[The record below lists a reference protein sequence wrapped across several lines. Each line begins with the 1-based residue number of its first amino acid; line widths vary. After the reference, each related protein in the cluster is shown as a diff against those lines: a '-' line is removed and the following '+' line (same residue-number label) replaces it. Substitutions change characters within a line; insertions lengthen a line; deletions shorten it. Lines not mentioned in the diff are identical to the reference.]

1 MSFIGRTYEQ
11 LWDSRSINI
20 DNDKTFEYQPA
31 YDPKKGTDNKT
42 RHAAIRGIHERTVL
56 NQLYFSQQNI
66 ENIQNKIRYTIFRMS
81 KGQFKIGPQEE
92 TKLTIIMRSIYL
104 QYCRNLP
111 ENIKEQIQELNEIVV
126 DQIAPDLLS
135 NVKQYLKYL
144 EDKNEPYRLMQR
156 PQNVS
161 SAGSKTLEM
170 HTALGFGDPEFKF
183 E

>member
-1 MSFIGRTYEQ
+1 MSRVGRTYEE
-11 LWDSRSINI
+11 LWDQRSINV
-20 DNDKTFEYQPA
+20 DNDKTFEYQTA
-31 YDPKKGTDNKT
+31 YDAKKGKDNT
-42 RHAAIRGIHERTVL
+42 VRHSAIRGIHEKTLL

-66 ENIQNKIRYTIFRMS
+66 NNIQNKIRYTIFRMS
-81 KGQFKIGPQEE
+81 KGQFKIGEQEE

-111 ENIKEQIQELNEIVV
+111 DNIKEQIQHLNEIVV

-144 EDKNEPYRLMQR
+144 EDKNEPYRLMER
-156 PQNVS
+156 AQNVS

-170 HTALGFGDPEFKF
+170 HTALGFGDPKFKF
-183 E
+183 K